1 MSNLRGILIIAAV
14 LIATIVPHNSLRLCY
29 SCNPITNPLTGGS
42 STAVASLWTNKHS
55 VYCGIGGISIHKAV
69 RRRRF
74 SSSLHAVEI
83 KEFADDDFSE
93 VEVEPIK
100 THGYEGDFKVGDL
113 VRVKSSIRIW
123 SVKPYT
129 KTGFDALGF
138 VGTVHSLALFGRK
151 YKTLCSAI
159 TPIKV
164 EFQPDGDGIPSAMF
178 EKKWIG
184 HFSSDELDL
193 IRAAATASVEPT

>member
-1 MSNLRGILIIAAV
+1 MHCLGYSMIYLWGILIIAAV
-14 LIATIVPHNSLRLCY
+14 LIAMIAPHNSLR
-29 SCNPITNPLTGGS
+29 ITNPLRGPTVS
-42 STAVASLWTNKHS
+42 AFSLDNHCM
-55 VYCGIGGISIHKAV
+55 YFGIGGIHKDFK
-69 RRRRF
+69 RRRF
-74 SSSLHAVEI
+74 SSLHAVEI

-93 VEVEPIK
+93 VEVEPVK
-100 THGYEGDFKVGDL
+100 THGYEGDFKVGDV

-178 EKKWIG
+178 EKKWIA

-193 IRAAATASVEPT
+193 IRAAATSVEPT

>member
-1 MSNLRGILIIAAV
+1 MIYLWGILIIAVV
-14 LIATIVPHNSLRLCY
+14 LIATVAPHNSLR
-29 SCNPITNPLTGGS
+29 ITNPLRAPTVATVSLDKYCMYS
-42 STAVASLWTNKHS
+42 S
-55 VYCGIGGISIHKAV
+55 IGGIHKDLK
-69 RRRRF
+69 RRRF

-83 KEFADDDFSE
+83 KEFEDDDFSE
-93 VEVEPIK
+93 VEVEPVK
-100 THGYEGDFKVGDL
+100 THGYEGDFKVGDV

-178 EKKWIG
+178 EKKWIA

-193 IRAAATASVEPT
+193 IRAAAAASVEPT

>member
-1 MSNLRGILIIAAV
+1 MSYFSCILIIAAV
-14 LIATIVPHNSLRLCY
+14 LIATMAPHNSLRLC
-29 SCNPITNPLTGGS
+29 CNPITNPLGGP
-42 STAVASLWTNKHS
+42 STLWTANHFM
-55 VYCGIGGISIHKAV
+55 YCGIRGISIHKDV

-93 VEVEPIK
+93 VEVEPVK
-100 THGYEGDFKVGDL
+100 THGYEGDFKVGDV

-178 EKKWIG
+178 EKKWIA
-184 HFSSDELDL
+184 HFSSEELDL
-193 IRAAATASVEPT
+193 IRAAAAVSAEPT

>member
-1 MSNLRGILIIAAV
+1 MIYLWGILIIAAV
-14 LIATIVPHNSLRLCY
+14 LIATIAPHNSLR
-29 SCNPITNPLTGGS
+29 ITNPLRGPTVS
-42 STAVASLWTNKHS
+42 AFLLDKHCM
-55 VYCGIGGISIHKAV
+55 YTGIGGIHKDIK
-69 RRRRF
+69 RRRF

-93 VEVEPIK
+93 VEVEPVK
-100 THGYEGDFKVGDL
+100 THGYEGDFKVGDV

-164 EFQPDGDGIPSAMF
+164 EFQLDGDGIPSAMF
-178 EKKWIG
+178 ERKWIA

-193 IRAAATASVEPT
+193 IRAAAASVEPT